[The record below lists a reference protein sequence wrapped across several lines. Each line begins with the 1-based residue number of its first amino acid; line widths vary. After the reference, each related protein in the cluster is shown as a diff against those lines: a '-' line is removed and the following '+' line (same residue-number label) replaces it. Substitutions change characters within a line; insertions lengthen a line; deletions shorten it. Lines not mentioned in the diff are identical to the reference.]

1 MKANRDWGLELLW
14 TTRVHSHWGPQR
26 RDAKCTSEFFTYR
39 TNENGVFHPSLVKRR
54 HKDH

>member
-1 MKANRDWGLELLW
+1 MKANREWGLELLW

-26 RDAKCTSEFFTYR
+26 RDAKCTSGFFTYR
-39 TNENGVFHPSLVKRR
+39 TNENGVFHPSLVKSR